1 MGGLAASSAVRAQEP
16 VLLHAAGSLRAALTE
31 VTQAFTAQSGLA
43 VKPAFGASGLLRE
56 RIAKGEAAE
65 VFASADLGNPRAL
78 AKEGRSGPVV
88 LFARNELCA
97 FLRPGVTATPE
108 TLLERMLDTGLKLG
122 TSTPRADPSG
132 DYAFQVFA
140 RAEAVKPG
148 ARAALEAKAL
158 QLTGGP
164 GSAPAPDGLNVY
176 GHNLASGAG
185 RPVPRLLHQRGADRE
200 GAAGDP
206 PRQAAAGAGGGCR
219 IRVDRDERGLVKC
232 GAPRHVHPRAGG
244 PGDPGP
250 ARLRRADAPARRRLT
265 GDPHGLAGDATGRN
279 QRAPARPAG
288 RASRLHRPSAH
299 TLRHARPVP
308 APG

>member
-1 MGGLAASSAVRAQEP
+1 MRGSLIVGLVLMAGLATSPTRAQEP

-78 AKEGRSGPVV
+78 TKEGRSGPVV

-97 FLRPGVTATPE
+97 FVRPEVAVTPE
-108 TLLERMLDTGLKLG
+108 TLLERMLDANLKLG

-176 GHNLASGAG
+176 GHNLASGAADIFLAYCTNAAPIAKEQTGIRLVRLPPELAVGAEYGLAVMNGASPNAG
-185 RPVPRLLHQRGADRE
+185 RLAMFILSQEGQAILARHGFAAPTLPRE
-200 GAAGDP
+200 GG
-206 PRQAAAGAGGGCR
+206 
-219 IRVDRDERGLVKC
+219 
-232 GAPRHVHPRAGG
+232 
-244 PGDPGP
+244 
-250 ARLRRADAPARRRLT
+250 
-265 GDPHGLAGDATGRN
+265 
-279 QRAPARPAG
+279 
-288 RASRLHRPSAH
+288 
-299 TLRHARPVP
+299 
-308 APG
+308 

>member
-140 RAEAVKPG
+140 RAEAVKSG
-148 ARAALEAKAL
+148 ARAALQRLGL
-158 QLTGGP
+158 QRR
-164 GSAPAPDGLNVY
+164 PDGLNVY
-176 GHNLASGAG
+176 GHNLASGAADIFLAYCTNAAPIAKEQPG
-185 RPVPRLLHQRGADRE
+185 IRLVRLPPELAVGAE
-200 GAAGDP
+200 YGLTVMNGASP
-206 PRQAAAGAGGGCR
+206 
-219 IRVDRDERGLVKC
+219 
-232 GAPRHVHPRAGG
+232 
-244 PGDPGP
+244 
-250 ARLRRADAPARRRLT
+250 
-265 GDPHGLAGDATGRN
+265 N
-279 QRAPARPAG
+279 AG
-288 RASRLHRPSAH
+288 RLAMFILAQE
-299 TLRHARPVP
+299 
-308 APG
+308 GQ